1 MIKLSKIILLV
12 LLTPFIAVSQTVIK
26 GVVYEKTDKT
36 PVAGAVISLIDENQ
50 ELIAYDISSGKGEY
64 TLSIDKTNQKI
75 VLVGRMLGYKE
86 EQLFK
91 FKSSSSKYTKK
102 APTKKIAVKK
112 APEKKAPTK
121 KVATKKAPVK
131 RKATKKTKK

>member
-1 MIKLSKIILLV
+1 MKKLHRLTLLLL

-36 PVAGAVISLIDENQ
+36 PVVGAVISLIDENQ

-64 TLSIDKTNQKI
+64 TLTIDKTNQKI

-86 EQLFK
+86 EQLELEN
-91 FKSSSSKYTKK
+91 KSKVLMIIKGKYM
-102 APTKKIAVKK
+102 I
-112 APEKKAPTK
+112 
-121 KVATKKAPVK
+121 
-131 RKATKKTKK
+131 